1 MHPIIT
7 WLMGLVNRWLDW
19 VFRKRN
25 VGLGI
30 TVACCSVLAAIVSG
44 NVTVE
49 ANGVLGVVDTFKFS
63 TGGGEAGLVQSA
75 IAWVMLVGAIIGIG
89 MTVHAYR
96 KEAKEADAKRVVV
109 VELRGLVDTSD
120 HPLIKAVPKSI
131 NGLKVDALVDVRQLL
146 TGVTPNVPAA
156 LQELAHIQRHL
167 RQVRGDTARADVQVV
182 AGGIMPVP
190 LLFYTGVLLD
200 DEGHAV
206 LMDWERTAKVWKPLA
221 DTDDGTRF
229 LISGAGSASSARE
242 VVLAVS
248 ASYMVEMKDVKATFP
263 ELPLVHMERQGLTV
277 NSSWSEE
284 NQRELTQQ
292 FLQMLGALANQ
303 GVELVHL
310 ILAAPASLS
319 IRFGMAYDVRNMP
332 NLRCYQWNRNQIPP
346 YEWSVEMPTSHHA
359 PASFIR
365 TPVRQ
370 AIPDQERRTP

>member
-1 MHPIIT
+1 MHPIMR
-7 WLMGLVNRWLDW
+7 WLIGLVNRWVDW

-30 TVACCSVLAAIVSG
+30 TVACCSVLAGVVSG
-44 NVTVE
+44 NITVE
-49 ANGVLGVVDTFKFS
+49 AIGVLGVMDTFKFS
-63 TGGGEAGLVQSA
+63 TGGGEVGLVQSA
-75 IAWVMLVGAIIGIG
+75 IAWVMLAGAVIGIAV
-89 MTVHAYR
+89 TIHAYR

-120 HPLIKAVPKSI
+120 HPLIKAVPKSMV
-131 NGLKVDALVDVRQLL
+131 GQKVDALVDVRQLL
-146 TGVTPNVPAA
+146 SGISPNVPAA
-156 LQELAHIQRHL
+156 LLELAHIQRHV

-182 AGGIMPVP
+182 VGGIMPVP

-206 LMDWERTAKVWKPLA
+206 LMDWERTGKLWKPLA
-221 DTDDGTRF
+221 DPDDGTRF
-229 LISGAGSASSARE
+229 LISGVESAFNTRE

-248 ASYMVEMKDVKATFP
+248 ASYLVDMTDVQATFP
-263 ELPLVHMERQGLTV
+263 GLPLVHMERQRLAV

-292 FLQMLGALANQ
+292 FLQLLGALANQ

-310 ILAAPASLS
+310 VLAAPASLS
-319 IRFGMAYDVRNMP
+319 LRFGMAYDVRNMP
-332 NLRCYQWNRNQIPP
+332 SLRCYQWNRGQKPP

-359 PASFIR
+359 PASYVS
-365 TPVRQ
+365 TPIPQ
-370 AIPDQERRTP
+370 AIVD